1 MKTLNKKHLKII
13 NEILFEIKIAENYV
27 SNSKRRSDLSLEDEI
42 FARYKFWKARVLSLE
57 LYENYGISY
66 FEEKYQESL
75 VSEKEYLIGRM
86 NAEHKDWKKAE
97 QKVA

>member
-1 MKTLNKKHLKII
+1 
-13 NEILFEIKIAENYV
+13 
-27 SNSKRRSDLSLEDEI
+27 
-42 FARYKFWKARVLSLE
+42 E